1 VFRWD
6 RRQDDLLNGSFGAC
20 SAALPILCA
29 EEDMLLF
36 SSTARGQLKTKYNL
50 DATDAWLDRRIKS
63 SVGFNSGDSG
73 SFVVADVLVKG

>member
-1 VFRWD
+1 
-6 RRQDDLLNGSFGAC
+6 
-20 SAALPILCA
+20 
-29 EEDMLLF
+29 MLLF